1 MAAVSRASYLL
12 EKRDADPKVRFCHGE
27 NNCVIHLFVVMCV
40 CESALLSEK
49 KKEYASALD
58 GYVQCLN
65 DIRES
70 EEVTTSAEATEGGDD
85 SSRKTLSFIKDF
97 RGEIM
102 LRIAVVRKETG
113 NIDQAMQMC
122 NTIALEPCNDSV
134 RANAL

>member
-1 MAAVSRASYLL
+1 V
-12 EKRDADPKVRFCHGE
+12 KP
-27 NNCVIHLFVVMCV
+27 
-40 CESALLSEK
+40 ALLSEK

-70 EEVTTSAEATEGGDD
+70 EEIPTSVEAVEGSDD
-85 SSRKTLSFIKDF
+85 ISRRTNFIKDF

-134 RANAL
+134 RANALCLKVLYVGTAIFSVFTIINCVISGFAS